1 MYDLRTYLA
10 TKDLP
15 GGPVYIEEQFTA
27 EYQLMNP
34 QITDPSDDGPLTPG
48 RAIGG
53 LISLVLLV
61 GTGVYLFLAW

>member
-1 MYDLRTYLA
+1 MYDLRTYLT

-15 GGPVYIEEQFTA
+15 GGPIYIEEQFTA

-34 QITDPSDDGPLTPG
+34 QVAASTDDGPLTPG

-53 LISLVLLV
+53 LISLALLA